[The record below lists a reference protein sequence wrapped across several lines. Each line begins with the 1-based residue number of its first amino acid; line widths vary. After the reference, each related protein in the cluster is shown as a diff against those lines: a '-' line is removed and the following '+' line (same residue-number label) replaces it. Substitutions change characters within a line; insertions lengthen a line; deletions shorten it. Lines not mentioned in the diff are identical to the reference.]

1 MNEGTTIPFDY
12 YKRLDNVMK
21 TAWTIFKSQFI
32 HNRHFIVTEAPFQ
45 HHFAETIK
53 QVGNLH
59 CLTRE
64 DVFLVDL
71 ETQCKDIKS
80 KTKYLDITCEF
91 VNQINCAIE
100 LKFKKASQGAQD
112 HGRIDIY
119 ADIEA
124 LELVCKDK
132 FNVGKFYVIT
142 DSKPYVNQSKVGV
155 GTVFPTHHGY
165 ITEPNKEFWTNS
177 NGREH
182 VKVNLINS
190 YTFDWEK
197 IDKWYFLELTINLNK
212 LTIND
217 ESKIPAAKNK

>member
-1 MNEGTTIPFDY
+1 MNEIQTIPFEY
-12 YKRLDNVMK
+12 KKRLDNVMS
-21 TAWTIFKSQFI
+21 TAWTFFKSQFI
-32 HNRHFIVTEAPFQ
+32 HNRHFIATEAPFQ
-45 HHFAETIK
+45 HHFAEIIR

-71 ETQCKDIKS
+71 ETQCKDIKG

-91 VNQINCAIE
+91 VNQIGCAIE

-119 ADIEA
+119 VDIEA

-132 FNVGKFYVIT
+132 FDIGKFYVIT
-142 DSKPYVNQSKVGV
+142 DSAPYVNQSKVGV
-155 GTVFPTHHGY
+155 GTVFPTHHGH

-177 NGREH
+177 KGREH
-182 VKVNLINS
+182 VKVNLTNP
-190 YTFDWEK
+190 YTFNWEK
-197 IDKWYFLELTINLNK
+197 INNWYFLELTVDIK
-212 LTIND
+212 KD
-217 ESKIPAAKNK
+217 DKNTSH